1 MVPTGQSQGGS
12 APSLFGGFSTP
23 AFGASA
29 ASTPAF
35 GAASSSAFSF
45 GGASTPAFGAGSAPA
60 FGGAS
65 ASAPSIFG
73 STPGFGAANSS
84 AFSFAGQSRH
94 SASPTCKSHA
104 YSISPDYSALK
115 FGCHQPAPSLIRV
128 CKTTCC
134 VRWRTQPGQEAQAR
148 HSSRLACLQRR
159 AIGVICIAAGSNTPA
174 FGGSPGA
181 FGAPSPASQGAFG
194 GGLFGAAAQPQ
205 QQQQLQTQMAPGS
218 FSGSLPALRAS

>member
-1 MVPTGQSQGGS
+1 MQDLQLEHIVVPTGQSQGGS

-94 SASPTCKSHA
+94 
-104 YSISPDYSALK
+104 
-115 FGCHQPAPSLIRV
+115 PASLI
-128 CKTTCC
+128 CHPSAYNQSSQTG
-134 VRWRTQPGQEAQAR
+134 VRSNLVVINLPLINQ
-148 HSSRLACLQRR
+148 
-159 AIGVICIAAGSNTPA
+159 GV
-174 FGGSPGA
+174 
-181 FGAPSPASQGAFG
+181 
-194 GGLFGAAAQPQ
+194 
-205 QQQQLQTQMAPGS
+205 
-218 FSGSLPALRAS
+218 